1 MTTVTRRVHLW
12 HSLFSLLGGVLLSWA
27 VPFLLLLAEPLRSQV
42 MLTLVVSMLTGGVI
56 AGILIRF
63 RLRKHS
69 FLLHA
74 LSVETFAVGEASIA
88 PAALANFLAEP
99 PKIVRAWLYP
109 QYLALALF
117 ATPLRPSPLDWTT
130 SLAVGLLAVLIL
142 STASLPLLVL
152 IRNDFSRVVE
162 RAPANCAQELVI
174 EAEKNGKT
182 RYQLNRRIVAAVAM
196 PVVFVA
202 LGSALIVNAHLRR
215 DDERFRSETARMLAL
230 AALELHQG
238 TVQTLEPAV
247 HEATKLGFPAQVASQ
262 GARYGVILERGG
274 IAELTVPLS
283 TGSARVRYDSS
294 VVPVVGMAPLLV
306 ALLAT
311 ISASLLGLWLGNLL
325 TTDLQHAARR
335 VRALG
340 SNVAVGA
347 SGVSIGRPPRFQMV
361 FDLLGAIERLAD
373 RFSVFA
379 QAQEDAIRARAA
391 ATRTRGLFFATVS
404 HDLKGPLNS
413 ILGFTQLVSIEPL
426 TTGQHES
433 LSAIHSRARELLALI
448 ETILD
453 AARVEEGQLSLV
465 RDEIPFSDLYN
476 GAKAKASE
484 LSSGY
489 TLQIFN
495 EIENNIPPLLVDRLR
510 VLRALA
516 TLVAY
521 SVRSNKGGKMW
532 IRAERETENT
542 VRIDIDVPGPEHAPP
557 QLEAMLS
564 TQTSARRRDHRGL
577 ALGLRLARSVVE
589 LHGGAVRVVDRGKK
603 GAMFCVTLPT
613 VKRPLERQAVSSV
626 PGIGQGPPASVPPPS
641 SAPPPSSV
649 RPPSAPISSIPPS
662 GSLRAPIFPRP
673 APFPRTV
680 SRNPLS
686 QNALRPSSTAP
697 ATPRPSTVP
706 PSGFA
711 SVTPLPVV
719 PIPKNPRPNIS
730 PQPEPAEQATE
741 IDISLEDLKDHRH

>member
-1 MTTVTRRVHLW
+1 MIKVTRRVHLW
-12 HSLFSLLGGVLLSWA
+12 HSLFSLVGGVLLSWA
-27 VPFLLLLAEPLRSQV
+27 VPFLLLLTEPLHTQV
-42 MLTLVVSMLTGGVI
+42 MLTLLGSMLTGGLV

-74 LSVETFAVGEASIA
+74 LSVENFAAGEASIA

-109 QYLALALF
+109 QFLALGLF
-117 ATPLRPSPLDWTT
+117 ATPLRPAPLDWTT
-130 SLAVGLLAVLIL
+130 SLGVGLLAVLIL

-152 IRNDFSRVVE
+152 IRSDFSRIVE
-162 RAPANCAQELVI
+162 RAPVNCAQELVV
-174 EAEKNGKT
+174 EAEKTGKT
-182 RYQLNRRIVAAVAM
+182 RYQLNRRIVAAVTM

-215 DDERFRSETARMLAL
+215 DDERFRAETARMLAL
-230 AALELHQG
+230 AALELHPG
-238 TVQTLEPAV
+238 TVQTLEAAV
-247 HEATKLGFPAQVASQ
+247 HEATLLGFPAQVASQ

-340 SNVAVGA
+340 SNVSIGA
-347 SGVSIGRPPRFQMV
+347 SGMSIGRPPRFQMV
-361 FDLLGAIERLAD
+361 HDLLGAIERLAD

-426 TTGQHES
+426 TPGQHES

-465 RDEIPFSDLYN
+465 RDAIPFSDLFN
-476 GAKAKASE
+476 GAIAKAAE

-489 TLQIFN
+489 PLQIFT
-495 EIENNIPPLLVDRLR
+495 EIESHIPPLLVDRLR

-516 TLVAY
+516 TLIAY

-532 IRAERETENT
+532 IRAERESENT

-589 LHGGAVRVVDRGKK
+589 LHGGAVRVVDRSKK

-613 VKRPLERQAVSSV
+613 VKRPLERQAAAPSSG
-626 PGIGQGPPASVPPPS
+626 PAHTPPASVPPPS
-641 SAPPPSSV
+641 SSPAPSSTRAPSTPLSSAPPSSPWGATTTPLAIPRALAPSV
-649 RPPSAPISSIPPS
+649 PRPVSPANSPVANLPPSSFATVTPI
-662 GSLRAPIFPRP
+662 P
-673 APFPRTV
+673 A
-680 SRNPLS
+680 L
-686 QNALRPSSTAP
+686 AP
-697 ATPRPSTVP
+697 AMSPNPAQVSTV
-706 PSGFA
+706 A
-711 SVTPLPVV
+711 
-719 PIPKNPRPNIS
+719 
-730 PQPEPAEQATE
+730 QPENAAPGEHGTE
-741 IDISLEDLKDHRH
+741 IEISLEDLKDHGA

>member
-1 MTTVTRRVHLW
+1 MTSVNRRVHLW

-27 VPFLLLLAEPLRSQV
+27 VPFLLLLAEPLRTQV
-42 MLTLVVSMLTGGVI
+42 TLTLLVSMLTGGII

-63 RLRKHS
+63 RIRKHS

-142 STASLPLLVL
+142 STASFPLLVL
-152 IRNDFSRVVE
+152 IRNDFYRIVE

-174 EAEKNGKT
+174 DAEKNGKT

-215 DDERFRSETARMLAL
+215 DDERFRAETARMLAL
-230 AALELHQG
+230 GALELHDG
-238 TVQTLEPAV
+238 AVQTLEAAV
-247 HEATKLGFPAQVASQ
+247 REATKLGFPAQVASQ

-311 ISASLLGLWLGNLL
+311 ITASLLGLWLGNLL
-325 TTDLQHAARR
+325 TTDLQHAAKR

-361 FDLLGAIERLAD
+361 SDLLGAIERLAD

-426 TTGQHES
+426 TNGQHES

-465 RDEIPFSDLYN
+465 RDEIPFVDLYDA
-476 GAKAKASE
+476 AKTKASE

-516 TLVAY
+516 TLIAY

-532 IRAERETENT
+532 IRAERESEST

-564 TQTSARRRDHRGL
+564 TQTSAKRRDHRGL

-626 PGIGQGPPASVPPPS
+626 PLPGQGPPSSPSPGSVPPPS
-641 SAPPPSSV
+641 SARLASAPASSVPPPGSA
-649 RPPSAPISSIPPS
+649 RPSNIPRLP
-662 GSLRAPIFPRP
+662 PFP
-673 APFPRTV
+673 APPDVNR
-680 SRNPLS
+680 SRPYS
-686 QNALRPSSTAP
+686 VAT
-697 ATPRPSTVP
+697 ATPRPASVP
-706 PSGFA
+706 PGAFVSA
-711 SVTPLPVV
+711 TPLPGFPPPSV
-719 PIPKNPRPNIS
+719 PRPNFDAAS
-730 PQPEPAEQATE
+730 TKPEPATE
-741 IDISLEDLKDHRH
+741 IDISLEDLKDPKS